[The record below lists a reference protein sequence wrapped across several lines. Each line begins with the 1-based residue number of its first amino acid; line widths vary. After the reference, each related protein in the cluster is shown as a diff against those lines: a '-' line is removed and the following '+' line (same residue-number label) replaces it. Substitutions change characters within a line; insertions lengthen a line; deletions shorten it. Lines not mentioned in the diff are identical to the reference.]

1 MGRRGPAAGAWR
13 GQRGRGGVPRGERS
27 VWNLQRRLN
36 ENYHRLEMLLR
47 EPVDAGNEAAL
58 RLRLAVLAEARR
70 HLMLAQSA
78 RAAAARTEA
87 VRQFQEAVLAALGRA
102 DPRLREEVMAALEA
116 AAPADSPIA
125 PAEAGR

>member
-1 MGRRGPAAGAWR
+1 M
-13 GQRGRGGVPRGERS
+13 PRSDRS

-36 ENYHRLEMLLR
+36 ENYSRLEELLR
-47 EPVDAGNEAAL
+47 EPVDSANEAAL

-70 HLMLAQSA
+70 HLTLAQSA
-78 RAAAARTEA
+78 RTAAARTEA
-87 VRQFQEAVLAALGRA
+87 VGQFQEAVLAALGRA

-116 AAPADSPIA
+116 VAPADSPIA